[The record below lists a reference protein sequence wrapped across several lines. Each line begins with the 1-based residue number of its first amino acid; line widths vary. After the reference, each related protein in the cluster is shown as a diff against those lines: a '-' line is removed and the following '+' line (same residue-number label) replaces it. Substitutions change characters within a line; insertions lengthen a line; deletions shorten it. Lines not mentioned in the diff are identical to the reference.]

1 MCPGRARLNGRCEPT
16 RRLIGLSCAP
26 TLECGV
32 PEVTQLIASPT
43 VSLVAEG
50 ANPEGGGGL
59 PFDPFLLIMLAIFAL
74 LIFSM
79 FRRSKKAQQQ
89 QQQLHQ
95 SLAPGVEV
103 MTTMGLFGT
112 ILSVDKEENKAVI
125 EISPGNTATVHL
137 QAIGKAVDP
146 AAGAAVVGEP
156 ETTVP
161 DSPAGLEEANGG
173 TDRHETDG
181 NGPDDQRPGTDR
193 PSA

>member
-1 MCPGRARLNGRCEPT
+1 M
-16 RRLIGLSCAP
+16 
-26 TLECGV
+26 
-32 PEVTQLIASPT
+32 TQLIAPAT
-43 VSLVAEG
+43 ASLVAEG

-95 SLAPGVEV
+95 SLGPGVEV

-112 ILSVDKEENKAVI
+112 ILSVDKDENKAVI

-146 AAGAAVVGEP
+146 AAGAAGTSVGGEP

-173 TDRHETDG
+173 TDRNNETDG

>member
-1 MCPGRARLNGRCEPT
+1 M
-16 RRLIGLSCAP
+16 
-26 TLECGV
+26 
-32 PEVTQLIASPT
+32 TQLIAPPT

-137 QAIGKAVDP
+137 QAIGKAVNP
-146 AAGAAVVGEP
+146 AAVAGEP
-156 ETTVP
+156 ETTIP

-173 TDRHETDG
+173 TDRNETDG

>member
-1 MCPGRARLNGRCEPT
+1 M
-16 RRLIGLSCAP
+16 
-26 TLECGV
+26 
-32 PEVTQLIASPT
+32 TQLIASPT

>member
-1 MCPGRARLNGRCEPT
+1 MRKA
-16 RRLIGLSCAP
+16 
-26 TLECGV
+26 
-32 PEVTQLIASPT
+32 
-43 VSLVAEG
+43 VSDV
-50 ANPEGGGGL
+50 
-59 PFDPFLLIMLAIFAL
+59 PFDPFLLVMLAIFGL

-89 QQQLHQ
+89 QQKLHQ
-95 SLAPGVEV
+95 SLGPGVEV

-112 ILSVDKEENKAVI
+112 ILSVDKDENKAVI
-125 EISPGNTATVHL
+125 ELSPGNTATVHL

-146 AAGAAVVGEP
+146 AAGAAVAGEP
-156 ETTVP
+156 DTTVPDTTVP

-173 TDRHETDG
+173 IDRNDADG